1 MGLIYWGMTSS
12 TTHPTMSGPLA
23 SRLQALA
30 DSNRLRILDALRGGE
45 QCVCRLTENLD
56 MGQPLLSHH
65 LKVLREVG
73 LVAGRKDGR
82 WVHYSIV
89 PEALS
94 ELEALLACMRLDAMT
109 AAPVLDHC

>member
-1 MGLIYWGMTSS
+1 MNL
-12 TTHPTMSGPLA
+12 PTMTGPLV

-30 DSNRLRILDALRGGE
+30 DGNRLRILDALRDGE
-45 QCVCRLTENLD
+45 RCVCRLMESLE

-73 LVAGRKDGR
+73 LVSGRRDGR
-82 WVHYSIV
+82 WVHYSII

-94 ELEALLACMRLDAMT
+94 ELEALLAGVKHDAMT
-109 AAPVLDHC
+109 AASILDRC